1 MTADF
6 ELVPEQ
12 APEIVAAVEK
22 LLDRP
27 AERPDP
33 WWRAGVDESLY
44 GETAARPRSTLGA
57 ERA

>member
-1 MTADF
+1 MTPDI

-12 APEIVAAVEK
+12 PPEVVAAVEK

-27 AERPDP
+27 PKRPDP
-33 WWRAGVDESLY
+33 WWRAGLDESLY